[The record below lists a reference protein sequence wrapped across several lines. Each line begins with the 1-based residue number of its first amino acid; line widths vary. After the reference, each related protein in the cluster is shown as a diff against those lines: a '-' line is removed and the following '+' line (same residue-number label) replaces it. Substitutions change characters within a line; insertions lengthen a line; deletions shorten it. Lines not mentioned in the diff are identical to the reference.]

1 MGSDKVTIGGS
12 PVEAGYDL
20 RLPSKKFV
28 LGLMVAL
35 VIYVIVRCLVGAAT
49 RPFLF
54 DEVITQVVSSQPNM
68 RTMLEAL
75 SRGIDSQVPLFYL
88 CERVAGSLFHNQHVA
103 LRLPSIFAMV
113 CTLICVFVFVRK
125 RAGEFIAFL
134 CALLLLLT
142 GLFHIFAIDARS
154 YSLVIACIAFA
165 LVCYQ
170 RLPSVFWTAMLGISL
185 ALAQSVHYYA
195 VFAMVP
201 FGLAEAV
208 VFLRTRQFRWQVWA
222 ALALGV
228 VPLAV
233 FWPLL
238 SNLRTYYGPH
248 GWTHYGLSSIPET
261 YGYFFL
267 TGGAF
272 GAAAAVVSAAGV
284 IGSLR
289 RRRPATSPEEE
300 NKENEL
306 GEGTL
311 VLALLALPFVG
322 FVVTSILHGAMVDR
336 YVLAAAIGVCLATG
350 YALTLARPVVVALF
364 AFFVFSS
371 VGLHELSFWRSTWR
385 HPFTLNSPA
394 PAIED
399 FVRRAGNADLPVA
412 VPDPVEYLQLA
423 HSASPAFAHKL
434 VFLADEHEAMTYIGT
449 DNLDK
454 NLLVLRSYAPFQVD
468 DYSQFTSSHHEF
480 LLYVE
485 EPVTIFDWLTW
496 HLNHEASLRLMAMEQ
511 NRRLYLVRMKNAVPA
526 N

>member
-1 MGSDKVTIGGS
+1 MDSGKVTIEES
-12 PVEAGYDL
+12 PVQAGNEL
-20 RLPSKKFV
+20 RLPSKK
-28 LGLMVAL
+28 LIPGLMVAL
-35 VIYVIVRCLVGAAT
+35 VIYVIVRSVVGAAT
-49 RPFLF
+49 RPFLY
-54 DEVITQVVSSQPNM
+54 DEVLTQVVSSQPNL
-68 RTMLEAL
+68 RTMWEAL
-75 SRGIDSQVPLFYL
+75 ARGVDGQVPFFYL
-88 CERVAGSLFHNQHVA
+88 CERGAGALINNKDFA
-103 LRLPSIFAMV
+103 LRLPSILAFP
-113 CTLICVFVFVRK
+113 CTLICVFVYVKK
-125 RAGEFIAFL
+125 RGGEVAAFL
-134 CALLLLLT
+134 CTLLLLLT
-142 GLFHIFAIDARS
+142 SLFHIYAIDARP
-154 YSLVIACIAFA
+154 YSLAIACIAFA

-185 ALAQSVHYYA
+185 ALAQSLHYYA
-195 VFAMVP
+195 VLALAP

-208 VFLRTRQFRWQVWA
+208 LFLRTRQFRWKVWT

-238 SNLRTYYGPH
+238 SHLRTYYGPH
-248 GWTHYGLSSIPET
+248 LWTHYDLSSIPET
-261 YGYFFL
+261 YGSFFL

-289 RRRPATSPEEE
+289 RRRVASSTGAE
-300 NKENEL
+300 NKESEL
-306 GEGTL
+306 AEGAL

-322 FVVTSILHGAMVDR
+322 FVAATILHGVMVDR
-336 YVLAAAIGVCLATG
+336 YVLAAAIGVCLAMG
-350 YALTLARPVVVALF
+350 YALTLARPEIVALF

-394 PAIED
+394 PAVED
-399 FVRRAGNADLPVA
+399 FVRRGSDADLPVVVSDSVA
-412 VPDPVEYLQLA
+412 YLPLA
-423 HSASPAFAHKL
+423 HYASPAFARKF
-434 VFLADEHEAMTYIGT
+434 VFLVDEHEAVTYMGT

-468 DYSQFTSSHHEF
+468 DYSQFTSSHREF

-485 EPVTIFDWLTW
+485 EPVTRFDWLTW
-496 HLNHEASLRLMAMEQ
+496 HLSHEASLRLMAMEQ
-511 NRRLYLVRMKNAVPA
+511 NRRLYLVSMKNAVPA